1 MDKSQIK
8 SLPCPGS
15 NSDEERYRTVDL
27 GGLISIA
34 AWLNFLLSFI
44 YWLKIDFLNY
54 WISRPLYWWEK
65 RESAYT
71 LSCFI
76 FCAACIHT
84 FMFARAYQ
92 NKRRALRRRENRFAK
107 TSTAALLDKT
117 GDGEMEQEGD
127 GVGLPEFGFGQ
138 RNARSKWRE
147 FERNYR

>member
-1 MDKSQIK
+1 MSKGRVMDKSQIK

-84 FMFARAYQ
+84 FMFARAWQ
-92 NKRRALRRRENRFAK
+92 IDRRALRLREDQSAK
-107 TSTAALLDKT
+107 TCAAALLDKAV
-117 GDGEMEQEGD
+117 DGEQKQEGAA
-127 GVGLPEFGFGQ
+127 VGIPKFGFEQ
-138 RNARSKWRE
+138 RNARS
-147 FERNYR
+147 